1 MSFTSRSCDFIFIQ
15 LSIYNYHFRNKERER
30 EIPSKW
36 KIDHF
41 VAQRRRKI
49 YVSIW
54 FISFLLFLDPRI
66 HTRTCYLC
74 SKTFSLVLLHTTRS
88 EKNLLENFPE
98 NFFLGKFIFLLFFPR
113 SMHHEFKIKTEGKS
127 SWFFRHDVADVF
139 LSRPDRISLNT
150 FTHAGTWSRLATHR
164 SKINFQKFS
173 DRQLLKIFVWKFIN
187 MIAARRE
194 KILMSVCE
202 ARNIHSHF
210 GI

>member
-74 SKTFSLVLLHTTRS
+74 SKTFSLVLLHTMRS

-98 NFFLGKFIFLLFFPR
+98 NFFLGKFIFLLFFSPFYAPR
-113 SMHHEFKIKTEGKS
+113 IQNQN
-127 SWFFRHDVADVF
+127 WR
-139 LSRPDRISLNT
+139 
-150 FTHAGTWSRLATHR
+150 
-164 SKINFQKFS
+164 
-173 DRQLLKIFVWKFIN
+173 
-187 MIAARRE
+187 
-194 KILMSVCE
+194 KILMIFPSRRCRCISLA
-202 ARNIHSHF
+202 ARSYFIKYIYTRRDLIKTRH
-210 GI
+210 